1 MVSWGWGKVMQKEL
15 LIRPVSDFKRVGNTK
30 VALMRQNVAQS
41 FSGGFS
47 CVYGYLLWWQFL
59 PQKQIDFNAYNLI

>member
-1 MVSWGWGKVMQKEL
+1 MQKEL

-41 FSGGFS
+41 FSGGFGLYVWLS
-47 CVYGYLLWWQFL
+47 SLLASSTTKTALLQCL
-59 PQKQIDFNAYNLI
+59 